1 MGSKELHTTDPPTL
15 GFCLNPR
22 QCILSDLCSILPV
35 CRVLGD
41 RAGPTPGTLTQAP
54 VLSCSAGA
62 GRTGCFSLPPKP
74 CVSSPAGGAE
84 LLALSA
90 KGRLMICHLD
100 PHDEAPQSSRVTS
113 AKAGKKIKQLLSG
126 IGTVSER

>member
-1 MGSKELHTTDPPTL
+1 MYKVTPLLADPLPGRPLTACSQPRMHSRLLKDVPRTL
-15 GFCLNPR
+15 FSSQGHCCSPNMY
-22 QCILSDLCSILPV
+22 LSPE
-35 CRVLGD
+35 
-41 RAGPTPGTLTQAP
+41 T
-54 VLSCSAGA
+54 A
-62 GRTGCFSLPPKP
+62 GRSQVCAPPCLPPKP

>member
-1 MGSKELHTTDPPTL
+1 MYKVTPLLADPRPERPLTVCARPRTHPGLLEDVPRTL
-15 GFCLNPR
+15 FSSQGVLVFCQHVSESGNCCMFP
-22 QCILSDLCSILPV
+22 
-35 CRVLGD
+35 
-41 RAGPTPGTLTQAP
+41 ATGPSVPA
-54 VLSCSAGA
+54 
-62 GRTGCFSLPPKP
+62 TGP

-100 PHDEAPQSSRVTS
+100 PHAEAPQPSRVTS
-113 AKAGKKIKQLLSG
+113 AKAGQKIKQLLSG